1 MCIGRHARGFGDTS
15 VLGPRFC
22 GELELLNTT
31 PSFGGEM
38 ALARAAWKDA
48 VHSQIL
54 FIDPDCTHTHTI
66 YDNIYGIQGCEQ
78 SGTRY
83 VDKSTVRD
91 CRNSLNQIV
100 QRLWIRMITYANI
113 NLFSMY
119 GSVYSY

>member
-1 MCIGRHARGFGDTS
+1 MCHETRLFFLI
-15 VLGPRFC
+15 
-22 GELELLNTT
+22 
-31 PSFGGEM
+31 
-38 ALARAAWKDA
+38 

-54 FIDPDCTHTHTI
+54 FIDPDCTHTRTI

-100 QRLWIRMITYANI
+100 QRLWIRMITYATI
-113 NLFSMY
+113 DLSSMY